1 MYQREWNKLIVIHKS
16 EQFNKEEIIRKAKA
30 SEQIGESKLADNVQM
45 FYIPYNSKR
54 KYQPIFKNDH
64 EYNVFILKRNELVL
78 LNH

>member
-1 MYQREWNKLIVIHKS
+1 MHQMEWNKLIVVHKS
-16 EQFNKEEIIRKAKA
+16 ETFNKEEIIRKAQA
-30 SEQIGESKLADNVQM
+30 CEETGESRLADNVQM
-45 FYIPYNSKR
+45 FHIPYNSKR